1 MKCLFLAG
9 VVGVAGFL
17 GIARADLAL
26 RVLPGLQPDG
36 STLLHNQWP
45 IRPVGRQVEM
55 GDFPVMIAVDPSGRY
70 AAVLNAGYSR
80 HEIRVVDVK
89 SGKPTAVVPIREA
102 FRGLAFSADGR
113 RLYCSGAGAGTL
125 QVFSFAAGRLTPLP
139 DLRLATQDK
148 IGVIAGFSFLG
159 DDRIAIAARLF
170 DNQVLAADA
179 ATGVAAWTS
188 QLEGGPDLRAFG
200 VDPAAIEPGGPARPA
215 SELVG
220 GGEPLDVAPDARRS
234 RVYVSLWGKS
244 SVAVLDAASGR
255 VLAHWAC
262 GLHPNELLL
271 AGDGR
276 LFVSNSGLNTVTVLS
291 TDDGRALETL
301 STAMVP
307 GDLPGSTPNSLALT
321 RDGRT
326 LFVANAYNNNIAV
339 FDVSAPGQG
348 RPLGFIPT
356 AWFPSCVRLTPDDRK
371 LLVTSARGLAPH
383 ANSTGSATVWP
394 GIGRLYRGTLGIV
407 DLPKP
412 AGLEAAL
419 AAWTR
424 TAASCRP
431 ATATETP
438 AQAGNPIPARLGDP
452 SPIRYV
458 IYIIKENRTYDQVL
472 GDMRE
477 GNGDPALCLFPE
489 KVTPN
494 IHAIA
499 RQFVLLD
506 NFYVNAEVSTSGHE
520 WSTAGYSADF
530 VEKIW
535 PPDYGHKSKN
545 FTYPGEGTHE
555 AAFPALGYLWDGAAR
570 AGLSYRSYGEFA
582 ILDQVPPEPVRSNM
596 PALQGHMDPRYRG
609 WNLDYHDVDRAA
621 RFISELH
628 RFEREG
634 NMPRLQILRL
644 PQDHTSGAKA
654 GKWTPAAMVAD
665 NDLGL
670 GRVVDAVS
678 HSAFWPQTAIFVL
691 EDDAQSGPDHVDAHR
706 SEALVVSAY
715 ARRGAV
721 DSTPYTTCSVLR
733 SMELILGIAPMSQ
746 FDAAARP
753 LWASFQAKADP
764 FPYTARP
771 AGVDIEARN
780 VKKSR
785 AQQISAILDFSH
797 EDANDDAT
805 FNRVIWE
812 TVRGE
817 GDPMP
822 APVHAAFVRSLARRD
837 ADRDDDG
844 DGD

>member
-1 MKCLFLAG
+1 MKCLFIAG
-9 VVGVAGFL
+9 LVGVGALL
-17 GIARADLAL
+17 GSARAELPA
-26 RVLPGLQPDG
+26 RVIPGLQPDG

-45 IRPVGRQVEM
+45 IRPVGRQVPM
-55 GDFPVMIAVDPSGRY
+55 GDFPVTIAVDPSGRY

-80 HEIRVVDVK
+80 HEIRVVDIAAARL
-89 SGKPTAVVPIREA
+89 TAIVPIPES
-102 FRGLAFSADGR
+102 FRGLAFSADGG

-125 QVFSFAAGRLTPLP
+125 QAFSFAAGRLTPLP
-139 DLRLATQDK
+139 DLRLALRDK
-148 IGVIAGFSFLG
+148 VGVIAGFAFSG
-159 DDRIAIAARLF
+159 DSRTAVAARLF
-170 DNQVLAADA
+170 DNQVVAADA
-179 ATGVAAWTS
+179 ASGAAAWTT
-188 QLEGGPDLRAFG
+188 QLDGGPDLGAFG
-200 VDPAAIEPGGPARPA
+200 FDPAAGDPGQPAKPGT
-215 SELVG
+215 ELVG
-220 GGEPLDVAPDARRS
+220 GGEPLDVALDPRRG

-244 SVAVLDAASGR
+244 AVAVLDAANGR
-255 VLAHWAC
+255 VLAQWAC

-291 TDDGRALETL
+291 TEDGRALETL
-301 STAMVP
+301 STSMES

-321 RDGRT
+321 HDGGT

-339 FDVSAPGQG
+339 FDVGIPGQG
-348 RPLGFIPT
+348 RPIGFIPT
-356 AWFPSCVRLTPDDRK
+356 GWFPSCVRLAPDDRT
-371 LLVTSARGLAPH
+371 LLVASARGLAPH

-394 GIGRLYRGTLGIV
+394 GIGRLYRGSLGIV
-407 DLPKP
+407 GLPKP

-419 AAWTR
+419 AEWTR
-424 TAASCRP
+424 TAESCRP
-431 ATATETP
+431 AAAAETP
-438 AQAGNPIPARLGDP
+438 AQAGNPIPARLGGP

-472 GDMRE
+472 GDMPE

-530 VEKIW
+530 VVKVW
-535 PPDYGHKSKN
+535 PPDYGHRSRN

-570 AGLSYRSYGEFA
+570 AGISYRSYGEFA
-582 ILDQVPPEPVRSNM
+582 ILDQYPPEPVRSNM
-596 PALQGHMDPRYRG
+596 PALKGHIDPGYLG
-609 WNLDYHDVDRAA
+609 WNLDYRDVDRAA

-628 RFEREG
+628 RFEGEG
-634 NMPRLQILRL
+634 DMPRLQIVRL
-644 PQDHTSGAKA
+644 PQDHTAGAKA
-654 GKWTPAAMVAD
+654 GKRTPTAMVAD
-665 NDLGL
+665 NDLAL
-670 GRVVDAVS
+670 GRMVEAVS
-678 HSAFWPQTAIFVL
+678 RSRFWAQTAIFVL
-691 EDDAQSGPDHVDAHR
+691 EDDSQAGPDHVDAHR
-706 SEALVVSAY
+706 SEALVISPY

-746 FDAAARP
+746 FDAAALP
-753 LWASFQAKADP
+753 LWASFQARADP
-764 FPYTARP
+764 APYAARP

-785 AQQISAILDFSH
+785 AQQVSAALDFSH

-812 TVRGE
+812 AVRGD

-837 ADRDDDG
+837 GDRDDDG
-844 DGD
+844 D